1 MRSGARYGE
10 AIFTEL
16 RSAIPADAS
25 EILDLRAGA
34 GFFLEKFHTIG
45 IAVDAV
51 EQDPDLQ
58 ASEVRHAVSI
68 DGRCGSPS
76 KAPVF
81 ASSICARS

>member
-16 RSAIPADAS
+16 RSTIPADAS
-25 EILDLRAGA
+25 EIGA